1 MPVGESMK
9 VIFAVLLAALPLLPV
24 QAQQDNAITLFC
36 DGTGKLVQATD
47 DVKPD
52 PIKGLGI
59 VVSASG
65 RSVSFHTYTVPIKS
79 ITNAVVTFNGMAG
92 PTQIDGTIDRVSGRV
107 SIDFWE
113 PNFKNNANWELT
125 CRPATRLF

>member
-1 MPVGESMK
+1 MK
-9 VIFAVLLAALPLLPV
+9 VIFAALLTALPPLPV
-24 QAQQDNAITLFC
+24 QAQQKNTITLSC
-36 DGTGKLVQATD
+36 DGSGKLTQAGD

-65 RSVSFHTYTVPIKS
+65 RTVSFHTYTVPIKS
-79 ITNAVVTFNGMAG
+79 ITNAVVTFNGRAG

-113 PNFKNNANWELT
+113 ANFKNNTSWELA